1 MNTIEI
7 YTKPLCPFCHRAK
20 ALLDKKGESYREI
33 DVSTNPDALA
43 QMIER
48 SQRRTVPQ
56 IFINEQHIGGS
67 DDLQDAQRNGL
78 LDELLMQP
86 DSVSA

>member
-1 MNTIEI
+1 MNNIEI

-20 ALLDKKGESYREI
+20 ALLDKKGVAYREI
-33 DVSTNPDALA
+33 DVSANPDALA
-43 QMIER
+43 EMIER
-48 SQRRTVPQ
+48 SKRRTVPQ
-56 IFINEQHIGGS
+56 VFINEQHIGGS

-86 DSVSA
+86 ESVSA